1 MKVQIRNL
9 KFRNQILLI
18 FMIVFILIAAGSG
31 LAFYHLAAASSI
43 ETFSLSAES
52 SLAQMEDTLNTR
64 LQFIAQRAETMLI
77 NSNFHLALENYVA
90 NKDLASRIRAQDA
103 ISMYLKDFEQG
114 EPLISSSYLYTSN
127 GAIDTY
133 IHFRR
138 MEFDFLSSLFPA
150 VYQVRQEPAVQYLA
164 PMRDI
169 IFQGERQ
176 VLPCIRRFT
185 LQNSS
190 KWQYFIYQLDIENLK
205 ALVMG
210 KGHFFDEVLI
220 LDDQGRVL
228 LGELPLKEETAAFL
242 SRGEEQD
249 IIWNG
254 KEYLVKYTELSK
266 NRWRVY
272 GLKSKAELLANLK
285 NLRANILMTLLFLF
299 ALILPVLYWLVY
311 RLTDALS
318 SLQSKMNEVEKGD
331 LSVRFYYPYENEVG
345 NLVRSFNYMLDE
357 IQRMVGKQQIMID
370 FLHREK
376 ERITQIQS
384 QKRKSE
390 LQALQAQINP
400 HFLYNTLNTITWQL
414 ADKGD
419 TEGSR
424 IASELGKFFRLS
436 LSRGAERIS
445 LADELEHV
453 RSYLRIQSI
462 RYQDKLN
469 YRIEAASELL
479 NGMVLK
485 LILQPLVENSIYHG
499 IKEKEGKGEIVVT
512 ASAFR
517 RGSRKMLCLQV
528 TDNGIGIEANR
539 LADINH
545 RLRCGERGAQK
556 GYGIYN
562 VNERIRL
569 YYGDLFGLSYES
581 PAEGGLKAMIIIP
594 WHLPEE
600 TENV

>member
-1 MKVQIRNL
+1 M
-9 KFRNQILLI
+9 
-18 FMIVFILIAAGSG
+18 
-31 LAFYHLAAASSI
+31 
-43 ETFSLSAES
+43 
-52 SLAQMEDTLNTR
+52 
-64 LQFIAQRAETMLI
+64 
-77 NSNFHLALENYVA
+77 
-90 NKDLASRIRAQDA
+90 
-103 ISMYLKDFEQG
+103 
-114 EPLISSSYLYTSN
+114 
-127 GAIDTY
+127 
-133 IHFRR
+133 
-138 MEFDFLSSLFPA
+138 
-150 VYQVRQEPAVQYLA
+150 
-164 PMRDI
+164 
-169 IFQGERQ
+169 
-176 VLPCIRRFT
+176 
-185 LQNSS
+185 QNSS

-285 NLRANILMTLLFLF
+285 NLRVHILMTLLFLF
-299 ALILPVLYWLVY
+299 ALILPALYWLVY

-357 IQRMVGKQQIMID
+357 IQRMVGKQEIMID
-370 FLHREK
+370 SLRREK

-517 RGSRKMLCLQV
+517 RVSRKMICLQV
-528 TDNGIGIEANR
+528 TDNGIGI
-539 LADINH
+539 
-545 RLRCGERGAQK
+545 
-556 GYGIYN
+556 
-562 VNERIRL
+562 
-569 YYGDLFGLSYES
+569 
-581 PAEGGLKAMIIIP
+581 
-594 WHLPEE
+594 
-600 TENV
+600 